1 MWTGSKYWAWRK
13 LAYYIWASTR
23 YDRFNWR
30 RSRTATLKAVRS
42 GHQEG
47 ELHVRQG
54 WESLSIDI
62 CVQNTRREGNVCCK
76 ALPTERQYRHVD
88 KFGGRAIGRGHRKL
102 GAAESHSTCTA
113 TGQAETRRPTS
124 SSRRVRIV
132 GGPRRWARQRGCIR
146 LVAHFSPVTIV
157 AGGSLSQCIL
167 GDVRPPPWQLLTNIW
182 IPPPQRRCG
191 KRQQTPYHVEEW
203 ERCLFKDVLVHRRV
217 STISK

>member
-1 MWTGSKYWAWRK
+1 MYPGSPQNPPTLVSMTTTIKVPAKKRNRFGEGAVGLVCPWEEYFMWTGSKYWAWRK
-13 LAYYIWASTR
+13 LAYYIWAGTR

-132 GGPRRWARQRGCIR
+132 GGPRR
-146 LVAHFSPVTIV
+146 
-157 AGGSLSQCIL
+157 
-167 GDVRPPPWQLLTNIW
+167 
-182 IPPPQRRCG
+182 
-191 KRQQTPYHVEEW
+191 
-203 ERCLFKDVLVHRRV
+203 
-217 STISK
+217 